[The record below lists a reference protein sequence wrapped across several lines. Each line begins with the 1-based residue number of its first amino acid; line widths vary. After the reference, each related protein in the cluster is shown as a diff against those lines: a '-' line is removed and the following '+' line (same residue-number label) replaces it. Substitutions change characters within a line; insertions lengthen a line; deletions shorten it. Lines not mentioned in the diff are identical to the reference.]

1 MYSQNYLM
9 SKNIKIAVGLI
20 YILCLSLILYGFFI
34 FIDVTRLNDYIYI
47 RDKTQFL
54 IEIRDQNL
62 FLFTTLFFV
71 FSIIWILLL
80 GFATPIALIAGFLF
94 GKIYG
99 TLISVFGF
107 TLGCTLLYIFANQYF
122 KSLILK
128 KLSQRISKFKDIF
141 NKNEFLY
148 FMIFRF
154 AGGGGTPFA
163 IQNLL
168 PVIFNM
174 KVKNYFFSTLIGL
187 FPMVFILCAI
197 GSGIEKIIENNID
210 PSFLIMI
217 QNKEILFPILGFFII
232 LIFSFL
238 LRKIYFK
245 K

>member
-197 GSGIEKIIENNID
+197 GSGIEKIIENNIE

>member
-1 MYSQNYLM
+1 M

-20 YILCLSLILYGFFI
+20 YILCLVLILYGFFT
-34 FIDVTRLNDYIYI
+34 FIDITQLNNYSYI

-54 IEIRDQNL
+54 IAIKDQNQFWFTIL
-62 FLFTTLFFV
+62 FFLFC
-71 FSIIWILLL
+71 IIWILLL
-80 GFATPIALIAGFLF
+80 GFATPISLIAGFLF
-94 GKIYG
+94 GKLYG

-107 TLGCTLLYIFANQYF
+107 TIGCTLLYFLANQYF
-122 KSLILK
+122 KNLIIE
-128 KLSQRISKFKDIF
+128 KLSNKISKFKETF

-168 PVIFNM
+168 PVFFNM
-174 KVKNYFFSTLIGL
+174 KLKNYFFSTLIGL

-210 PSFLIMI
+210 TSLLAMV
-217 QNKEILFPILGFFII
+217 QNKEILFPLIGFFII
-232 LIFSFL
+232 IIISSFL
-238 LRKIYFK
+238 RKVYFK

>member
-1 MYSQNYLM
+1 MT
-9 SKNIKIAVGLI
+9 KNIKIAVGLI
-20 YILCLSLILYGFFI
+20 YILCLGLILYGFFI
-34 FIDVTRLNDYIYI
+34 FVDVTQLNDYSYI

-54 IEIRDQNL
+54 IAIKDQNPIWFTIL
-62 FLFTTLFFV
+62 FFLFC
-71 FSIIWILLL
+71 IIWILLL
-80 GFATPIALIAGFLF
+80 GFATPISLIAGFLF
-94 GKIYG
+94 GKFYG
-99 TLISVFGF
+99 TLVSVLGF
-107 TLGCTLLYIFANQYF
+107 TIGCTLLYILANQYF
-122 KSLILK
+122 KDFLLE
-128 KLSQRISKFKDIF
+128 KLSNRISKFKDMF

-168 PVIFNM
+168 PVLFNM

-187 FPMVFILCAI
+187 FPMVFILSAI

-210 PSFLIMI
+210 PSFLTMI

-232 LIFSFL
+232 LIISYL

>member
-1 MYSQNYLM
+1 MT
-9 SKNIKIAVGLI
+9 KNIKIAVGLV

-34 FIDVTRLNDYIYI
+34 LVDVTQLNNYSYI

-54 IEIRDQNL
+54 IEIRDKNL
-62 FLFTTLFFV
+62 FWFGFLFFL

-80 GFATPIALIAGFLF
+80 GFATPLAIVAGFLF
-94 GKIYG
+94 GKLYG
-99 TLISVFGF
+99 TIISVFGF

-122 KSLILK
+122 KDLILE
-128 KLSQRISKFKDIF
+128 KLSKRISKFKETF
-141 NKNEFLY
+141 NKNEFFY

-174 KVKNYFFSTLIGL
+174 KVKNYFFSTFIGL

-197 GSGIEKIIENNID
+197 GSGIEKIIEENIN

-217 QNKEILFPILGFFII
+217 QNKEILFPILGFFAI
-232 LIFSFL
+232 LIFSFI

>member
-1 MYSQNYLM
+1 MT
-9 SKNIKIAVGLI
+9 KNIKIAVGII

-34 FIDVTRLNDYIYI
+34 FIDVTQLNNYSYI

-54 IEIRDQNL
+54 IEIRDKNVFWFATIF
-62 FLFTTLFFV
+62 FL

-80 GFATPIALIAGFLF
+80 GFATPIALVAGFLF

-107 TLGCTLLYIFANQYF
+107 TIGCTILYIFANQYF
-122 KSLILK
+122 RDIILE
-128 KLSQRISKFKDIF
+128 KLSKKISKFKEIF
-141 NKNEFLY
+141 NKNEFFY

-168 PVIFNM
+168 PVFFNM
-174 KVKNYFFSTLIGL
+174 KIKNYFFSTLIGL
-187 FPMVFILCAI
+187 FPMVFILSAI
-197 GSGIEKIIENNID
+197 GSGIEKIIENNVE
-210 PSFLIMI
+210 PSFLTMI
-217 QNKEILFPILGFFII
+217 QNKEILFPILGFFAI
-232 LIFSFL
+232 LIFSFI

>member
-1 MYSQNYLM
+1 M
-9 SKNIKIAVGLI
+9 SRNIKIAVGLI
-20 YILCLSLILYGFFI
+20 YILCLGLILYGFFI
-34 FIDVTRLNDYIYI
+34 FVDVTQLNDYIYI

-54 IEIRDQNL
+54 TEIRDQNL
-62 FLFTTLFFV
+62 LLFTTLFFM
-71 FSIIWILLL
+71 FAILWILLL
-80 GFATPIALIAGFLF
+80 GFATPLALIAGFLF

-107 TLGCTLLYIFANQYF
+107 TIGCTLLYVFANQYF
-122 KSLILK
+122 KILILE
-128 KLSQRISKFKDIF
+128 KLSKRISKFKDIF

-168 PVIFNM
+168 PVIFDM

-210 PSFLIMI
+210 PSFITMI
-217 QNKEILFPILGFFII
+217 QNKEILFPIIGFFII
-232 LIFSFL
+232 LTLSFI

>member
-1 MYSQNYLM
+1 MT
-9 SKNIKIAVGLI
+9 KNIKIAVGLV

-34 FIDVTRLNDYIYI
+34 LVDVTQLNNYSYI

-54 IEIRDQNL
+54 IEIRDKNL
-62 FLFTTLFFV
+62 FWFGFLFFL

-80 GFATPIALIAGFLF
+80 GFATPLAIVAGFLF
-94 GKIYG
+94 GKLYG
-99 TLISVFGF
+99 TIISVFGF
-107 TLGCTLLYIFANQYF
+107 SLGCTFLYIFANQYF
-122 KSLILK
+122 KDLILE
-128 KLSQRISKFKDIF
+128 KLSKRISKFKETF
-141 NKNEFLY
+141 NKNEFFY

-168 PVIFNM
+168 PVLFNM

-197 GSGIEKIIENNID
+197 GSGIEKIIEENIN

-217 QNKEILFPILGFFII
+217 QNREILFPILGFFTI
-232 LIFSFL
+232 LIFSFI

>member
-1 MYSQNYLM
+1 MTKSV
-9 SKNIKIAVGLI
+9 KITVGLL

-34 FIDVTRLNDYIYI
+34 FVDVTQLNDYSYI

-54 IEIRDQNL
+54 ITIKEQNQ
-62 FLFTTLFFV
+62 FWFTILFFI
-71 FSIIWILLL
+71 FAIIWILLL
-80 GFATPIALIAGFLF
+80 GFATPMSLISGFLF
-94 GKIYG
+94 GKFYG

-107 TLGCTLLYIFANQYF
+107 TVGCTLLYFLANQYF
-122 KSLILK
+122 KDLILD
-128 KLSQRISKFKDIF
+128 KLANRISKFKDIF

-168 PVIFNM
+168 PVLFNM
-174 KVKNYFFSTLIGL
+174 KIKNYFFSTLLGL

-197 GSGIEKIIENNID
+197 GEGIEKIIENNID
-210 PSFLIMI
+210 PSFLTMI
-217 QNKEILFPILGFFII
+217 QNEEILFPMLGFFLI
-232 LIFSFL
+232 LIISFL

>member
-1 MYSQNYLM
+1 MT
-9 SKNIKIAVGLI
+9 KNVKIAVGLI
-20 YILCLSLILYGFFI
+20 YILCLGLILYGFFI
-34 FIDVTRLNDYIYI
+34 FVDVTQLNDYSYI

-54 IEIRDQNL
+54 FKIKDQNPFWFL
-62 FLFTTLFFV
+62 LLFFLFT
-71 FSIIWILLL
+71 IIWILLL
-80 GFATPIALIAGFLF
+80 GFATPISIIAGFLF
-94 GKIYG
+94 GKFYG

-107 TLGCTLLYIFANQYF
+107 TLGCTLLYILANQYF
-122 KSLILK
+122 KELILE
-128 KLSQRISKFKDIF
+128 KLSNRISKFKDVF

-168 PVIFNM
+168 PVLFDM

-187 FPMVFILCAI
+187 FPMVFILNAI
-197 GSGIEKIIENNID
+197 GSGIEKIIEKNTD
-210 PSFLIMI
+210 PSLLTMI
-217 QNKEILFPILGFFII
+217 QNKEILFPLIGFFVI
-232 LIFSFL
+232 LIISFL

>member
-1 MYSQNYLM
+1 MT
-9 SKNIKIAVGLI
+9 KNIKIAVGLI
-20 YILCLSLILYGFFI
+20 YILCLGLILYGFFI
-34 FIDVTRLNDYIYI
+34 FVDITQLNNYSYI

-54 IEIRDQNL
+54 IAIKDQNQFWFTIL
-62 FLFTTLFFV
+62 FFLFC
-71 FSIIWILLL
+71 IIWILLL
-80 GFATPIALIAGFLF
+80 GFATPISLIAGFLF
-94 GKIYG
+94 GKLYG

-107 TLGCTLLYIFANQYF
+107 TIGCTLLYILANQYF
-122 KSLILK
+122 KDLIIE
-128 KLSQRISKFKDIF
+128 KLSNKISKFKDIF

-168 PVIFNM
+168 PVFFNM

-210 PSFLIMI
+210 PSFLTMI
-217 QNKEILFPILGFFII
+217 QNKEILFPITWFFYSNYYF
-232 LIFSFL
+232 IF

>member
-1 MYSQNYLM
+1 M

-20 YILCLSLILYGFFI
+20 YILSLSLILYGFLI
-34 FIDVTRLNDYIYI
+34 FVDVTQLNDYIYI

-62 FLFTTLFFV
+62 FLFTILFFL
-71 FSIIWILLL
+71 FSILWILLL
-80 GFATPIALIAGFLF
+80 GFASPIALIAGFLF

-107 TLGCTLLYIFANQYF
+107 TIGCTVLYIFANQYF
-122 KSLILK
+122 KDLILE
-128 KLSQRISKFKDIF
+128 KLSKKISKFKEIF
-141 NKNEFLY
+141 NKNEFFY
-148 FMIFRF
+148 FMVFRF

-168 PVIFNM
+168 PVLFNM

-187 FPMVFILCAI
+187 FPMIFILSAI
-197 GSGIEKIIENNID
+197 GEGIEKIIEKNVD
-210 PSFLIMI
+210 PSFYTMI
-217 QNKEILFPILGFFII
+217 QNKEILFPILGFFTVLVI
-232 LIFSFL
+232 SFL

>member
-1 MYSQNYLM
+1 MT
-9 SKNIKIAVGLI
+9 KNIKISLGLI
-20 YILCLSLILYGFFI
+20 YLLCLCLILYGFFI
-34 FIDVTRLNDYIYI
+34 FVDVTQLNNYSYI

-54 IEIRDQNL
+54 IDIRDQNQIL
-62 FLFTTLFFV
+62 FTFLFFL

-80 GFATPIALIAGFLF
+80 GFATPLSLVAGFLF
-94 GKIYG
+94 GKIVG
-99 TLISVFGF
+99 TIISVIGF
-107 TLGCTLLYIFANQYF
+107 TIGCTLLYIFANQYF
-122 KSLILK
+122 KDLIME
-128 KLSQRISKFKDIF
+128 KLSKKISKFKHMF
-141 NKNEFLY
+141 NKNEFFY

-168 PVIFNM
+168 PVLFNM
-174 KVKNYFFSTLIGL
+174 RVKKLFFSTLIGL

-210 PSFLIMI
+210 PSLLNMI
-217 QNKEILFPILGFFII
+217 QNKEIFLPFIGFFSI
-232 LIFSFL
+232 LIISFI

>member
-1 MYSQNYLM
+1 MT
-9 SKNIKIAVGLI
+9 KNIKIAVGLV

-34 FIDVTRLNDYIYI
+34 FVDVTQLNNYSYI

-54 IEIRDQNL
+54 IEIRDRNL
-62 FLFTTLFFV
+62 FWFGFLFFL

-80 GFATPIALIAGFLF
+80 GFATPLAIVAGFLF
-94 GKIYG
+94 GKLYG
-99 TLISVFGF
+99 TIISVFGF
-107 TLGCTLLYIFANQYF
+107 TLGCTFLYIFANQYF
-122 KSLILK
+122 KDLILE
-128 KLSQRISKFKDIF
+128 KLSKRISKFKETF
-141 NKNEFLY
+141 NKNESFY

-168 PVIFNM
+168 PVLFNM

-197 GSGIEKIIENNID
+197 GSGIEKIIEENIN

-217 QNKEILFPILGFFII
+217 QNREILFPIIGFFAI
-232 LIFSFL
+232 LMFSFI

>member
-1 MYSQNYLM
+1 MT
-9 SKNIKIAVGLI
+9 KNIKIALGLI

-34 FIDVTRLNDYIYI
+34 FVDVTQLNNYGYI

-62 FLFTTLFFV
+62 VWFTTLFFL
-71 FSIIWILLL
+71 FLILWILLL
-80 GFATPIALIAGFLF
+80 GFATPMALVAGFLF

-107 TLGCTLLYIFANQYF
+107 TIGCTLLYIFANQYF
-122 KSLILK
+122 KSLILE
-128 KLSQRISKFKDIF
+128 KLSKRISKFKEIL
-141 NKNEFLY
+141 NKNEFFY

-168 PVIFNM
+168 PVLFNM
-174 KVKNYFFSTLIGL
+174 KIKNYFFSTLIGL

-210 PSFLIMI
+210 PSFLTMI
-217 QNKEILFPILGFFII
+217 QNKEIYFPILGFFTI
-232 LIFSFL
+232 LFLSFL

>member
-1 MYSQNYLM
+1 M
-9 SKNIKIAVGLI
+9 
-20 YILCLSLILYGFFI
+20 
-34 FIDVTRLNDYIYI
+34 
-47 RDKTQFL
+47 
-54 IEIRDQNL
+54 IEIREQNL
-62 FLFTTLFFV
+62 FWFSTIFFL
-71 FSIIWILLL
+71 FSIVWILLL
-80 GFATPIALIAGFLF
+80 GFATPVALVAGFLF

-122 KSLILK
+122 KSFILE
-128 KLSQRISKFKDIF
+128 KLSKKIFKFKKIF
-141 NKNEFLY
+141 NKNEFFY

-168 PVIFNM
+168 PVLFNM
-174 KVKNYFFSTLIGL
+174 KIKNYFFSTLIGL

-197 GSGIEKIIENNID
+197 GSGIEKIIENNVD
-210 PSFLIMI
+210 PSFFTMI

-232 LIFSFL
+232 LIISFI

>member
-1 MYSQNYLM
+1 MT
-9 SKNIKIAVGLI
+9 KNIKIAVGLV

-34 FIDVTRLNDYIYI
+34 FVDVTQLNNYSYI

-54 IEIRDQNL
+54 IEIRDKNL
-62 FLFTTLFFV
+62 FWFGFLFFL

-80 GFATPIALIAGFLF
+80 GFATPLAIVAGFLF
-94 GKIYG
+94 GKLYG
-99 TLISVFGF
+99 TIISVFGF

-122 KSLILK
+122 KDLILE
-128 KLSQRISKFKDIF
+128 KLSKRISKFKETF
-141 NKNEFLY
+141 NKNEFFY

-168 PVIFNM
+168 PVFFNM
-174 KVKNYFFSTLIGL
+174 KIKNYFFSTLIGL
-187 FPMVFILCAI
+187 FPMVFILSAI
-197 GSGIEKIIENNID
+197 GSGIEKIIENNVE
-210 PSFLIMI
+210 PSFLTMI
-217 QNKEILFPILGFFII
+217 QNKDILFPILGFFTI
-232 LIFSFL
+232 LIFSFI

>member
-1 MYSQNYLM
+1 M

-20 YILCLSLILYGFFI
+20 YILCLGLLLYGFFNFADI
-34 FIDVTRLNDYIYI
+34 TQLNNYSYI

-54 IEIRDQNL
+54 MAIKDQNQFWFTIL
-62 FLFTTLFFV
+62 FFLFC
-71 FSIIWILLL
+71 IIWILLL
-80 GFATPIALIAGFLF
+80 GFATPISLIAGFLF
-94 GKIYG
+94 GKLYG
-99 TLISVFGF
+99 TLISVFAF
-107 TLGCTLLYIFANQYF
+107 TIGCTLLYYLANQYF
-122 KSLILK
+122 KSLIIE
-128 KLSQRISKFKDIF
+128 KLSNKISKFKEIF

-168 PVIFNM
+168 PVLFNM
-174 KVKNYFFSTLIGL
+174 KLKNYFFSTLIGL

-197 GSGIEKIIENNID
+197 GSGIEKVIENNID
-210 PSFLIMI
+210 PSFLIMV
-217 QNKEILFPILGFFII
+217 QNKEILYPLLGFFVVII
-232 LIFSFL
+232 ISFL

>member
-1 MYSQNYLM
+1 MT
-9 SKNIKIAVGLI
+9 KNIKIALGLI

-34 FIDVTRLNDYIYI
+34 FVDVTQLNNYGYI

-62 FLFTTLFFV
+62 VWFTTLFFL
-71 FSIIWILLL
+71 FLILWILLL
-80 GFATPIALIAGFLF
+80 GFATPMALVAGFLF

-107 TLGCTLLYIFANQYF
+107 TIGCTLLYIFANQYF
-122 KSLILK
+122 KSLILE
-128 KLSQRISKFKDIF
+128 KLSKRISKFKEIF
-141 NKNEFLY
+141 NKNEFFY

-168 PVIFNM
+168 PVLFNM
-174 KVKNYFFSTLIGL
+174 KIKNYFFSTLIGL

-210 PSFLIMI
+210 PSFLTMI
-217 QNKEILFPILGFFII
+217 QNKEIYFPILGFFII
-232 LIFSFL
+232 LFLSFL

>member
-1 MYSQNYLM
+1 MT
-9 SKNIKIAVGLI
+9 KNIKIAVGLV

-34 FIDVTRLNDYIYI
+34 FVDVTQLNNYSYI

-54 IEIRDQNL
+54 IEIRDKNL
-62 FLFTTLFFV
+62 FWFGSLFFLFT
-71 FSIIWILLL
+71 IIWILLL
-80 GFATPIALIAGFLF
+80 GFATPLAIVAGFLF
-94 GKIYG
+94 GKLYG
-99 TLISVFGF
+99 TIISVFGF
-107 TLGCTLLYIFANQYF
+107 SLGCTFLYIFANQYF
-122 KSLILK
+122 KDLILE
-128 KLSQRISKFKDIF
+128 KLSKRISKFKETF
-141 NKNEFLY
+141 NKNEFFY

-168 PVIFNM
+168 PVLFNM

-197 GSGIEKIIENNID
+197 GSGIEKIIEENIN

-217 QNKEILFPILGFFII
+217 QNREILFPILGFFAI
-232 LIFSFL
+232 LMFSFI

>member
-1 MYSQNYLM
+1 MT
-9 SKNIKIAVGLI
+9 KNIKIALGLI

-34 FIDVTRLNDYIYI
+34 FVDVTQLNNYGYI

-62 FLFTTLFFV
+62 VWFTTLFFL
-71 FSIIWILLL
+71 FLILWILLL
-80 GFATPIALIAGFLF
+80 GFATPMALVAGFLF

-107 TLGCTLLYIFANQYF
+107 TIGCTLLYIFANQYF
-122 KSLILK
+122 KSLILQ
-128 KLSQRISKFKDIF
+128 KLSKRISKFKEIF
-141 NKNEFLY
+141 NKNEFFY

-168 PVIFNM
+168 PVLFNM
-174 KVKNYFFSTLIGL
+174 KIKNYFFSTLIGL

-210 PSFLIMI
+210 PSFLTMI
-217 QNKEILFPILGFFII
+217 QNKEIYFPILGFFII
-232 LIFSFL
+232 LFLSFL

>member
-1 MYSQNYLM
+1 M
-9 SKNIKIAVGLI
+9 SKNIKITVGFI
-20 YILCLSLILYGFFI
+20 YTLCLGLILYGFFNFVDI
-34 FIDVTRLNDYIYI
+34 TQLNNYSYV

-54 IEIRDQNL
+54 MLIKDQNQFWFTVL
-62 FLFTTLFFV
+62 FFLFCIV
-71 FSIIWILLL
+71 WILLL
-80 GFATPIALIAGFLF
+80 GFATPISLTAGFLF
-94 GKIYG
+94 GKLYG

-107 TLGCTLLYIFANQYF
+107 TIGCTLLYFLANQYF
-122 KSLILK
+122 KNLIIE
-128 KLSQRISKFKDIF
+128 KLSNKISKFKEIF

-154 AGGGGTPFA
+154 AGGGGIPFA

-168 PVIFNM
+168 PVLFNM
-174 KVKNYFFSTLIGL
+174 KLKNYFFSTLTGL

-210 PSFLIMI
+210 TSFFIMV
-217 QNKEILFPILGFFII
+217 QNKEILYPLLGFFII
-232 LIFSFL
+232 IIISFL